1 MVSFW
6 PFKGDDSSPAS
17 FEKALSALSG
27 KITKTNTKLDTLR
40 QSSRRFN
47 ALWTLYTSFAYLL
60 YTIILVLVIG
70 WRQWG
75 LGEYT
80 AVVGGPVGIY
90 AVRFAATTVYN
101 YRIGTVQN
109 QSDDLQ
115 KQRDATIEKLKTA
128 TKYNTTQELL
138 KKYGGT
144 PPAKP
149 KPNGAAGSERKPSG
163 STPSS
168 ASKGGRTAF
177 VPPPTANLPGRNGP
191 ISLPATP
198 QQAVNRPRDM
208 ADRETPH
215 SAAAAVGPWPQPSS
229 PLEASA
235 EFAPNAFSSAP
246 QYASSGDGARWYD
259 RVLDIL
265 LGEDETLP
273 RSRLALICSKC
284 RLVNGQAPPGIKQL
298 EDVGTWRCAGCGTMN
313 GKEDEAKRI
322 IQDMRGQNE
331 VRPRRLMSEADGEG
345 SPVDVK
351 EDDPRSQ
358 ESGGEES
365 DVTQYSDTASEESG
379 EVQSK
384 GKASGQQSQRG
395 TPRRRSSRVR
405 KNKGEEG

>member
-6 PFKGDDSSPAS
+6 PWKGDDSSPAS
-17 FEKALSALSG
+17 FEKALSALSS
-27 KITKTNTKLDTLR
+27 KITKTNTKLDSLR

-60 YTIILVLVIG
+60 YTIILFLVIG

-80 AVVGGPVGIY
+80 AVIGGPVGIY
-90 AVRFAATTVYN
+90 AVRLAATTIYN
-101 YRIGTVQN
+101 YRISIVQN

-115 KQRDATIEKLKTA
+115 KQRDTTIEKLKAA

-144 PPAKP
+144 PTKF
-149 KPNGAAGSERKPSG
+149 KSNGAAGGEQKSSG

-177 VPPPTANLPGRNGP
+177 VPPPTANLPSRNGP
-191 ISLPATP
+191 VSLPGTP
-198 QQAVNRPRDM
+198 QQAMNRPRDI

-215 SAAAAVGPWPQPSS
+215 SATAAVGPWRQTSS

-246 QYASSGDGARWYD
+246 QYVSPRDGARWYD

-273 RSRLALICSKC
+273 RNRLALICSKC
-284 RLVNGQAPPGIKQL
+284 RLVNGQAPPGVKQL

-322 IQDMRGQNE
+322 IKDMRGQN
-331 VRPRRLMSEADGEG
+331 VIRQRRLMSEADGEG
-345 SPVDVK
+345 SLVDVK
-351 EDDPRSQ
+351 TEDPRSQ

-365 DVTQYSDTASEESG
+365 DVTQYSDSAGEETG

-384 GKASGQQSQRG
+384 GEASGKQLQRE